1 MAEIR
6 VVELKVDC
14 AAKMKAIV
22 MLIMNVNQDWFVVQ
36 IIVLAG
42 FLIGMMTVVKN
53 LQALQVV
60 LEFCRAF
67 SWLFLVFL
75 F

>member
-1 MAEIR
+1 MVEIR
-6 VVELKVDC
+6 VVELKVGC

-22 MLIMNVNQDWFVVQ
+22 MLIMNVNQDWFVAQ

-53 LQALQVV
+53 LQALQV
-60 LEFCRAF
+60 LEICRAF